1 MEKKN
6 HELRQMQG
14 KRIVGKSTGYY
25 VAAVSGESQIV
36 KTGHWQDIP
45 CGEQMKQAEINK
57 LKVIKFLAMFK

>member
-14 KRIVGKSTGYY
+14 KRIVGKSSGYY
-25 VAAVSGESQIV
+25 VPAASGESPVI

-45 CGEQMKQAEINK
+45 YEEQMKQEEINK
-57 LKVIKFLAMFK
+57 LKVLISQ